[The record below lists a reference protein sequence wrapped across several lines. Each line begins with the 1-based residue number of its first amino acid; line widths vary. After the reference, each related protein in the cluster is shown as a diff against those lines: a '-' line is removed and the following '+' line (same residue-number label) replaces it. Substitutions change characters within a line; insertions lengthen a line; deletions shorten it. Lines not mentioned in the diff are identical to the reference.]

1 MKQKQ
6 RSIYTRL
13 TLFVALNLFV
23 GFSSIAQS
31 ASDFWL
37 AFEKCTQV
45 SAFQSH
51 YPNMSA
57 PGSRMHRVM
66 NHGITIP
73 STNGVTFNNSNS
85 FELLDKSTILGQNQT
100 HFFIIQDARFTPNSA
115 RFEITYYYNFDG
127 SYNQFVAATVTVNKV
142 NGAWVLGEIIIK

>member
-6 RSIYTRL
+6 SSIYARL

-23 GFSSIAQS
+23 GYSSMAQT

-51 YPNMSA
+51 YPTMSA
-57 PGSRMHRVM
+57 PTGRTHRVM

-73 STNGVTFNNSNS
+73 STDGVTFNSNNT
-85 FELLDKSTILGQNQT
+85 FELLDKSTMLGQNQT
-100 HFFIIQDARFTPNSA
+100 HFFIIQDARFNPNSA
-115 RFEITYYYNFDG
+115 RFELTYYYNFDG
-127 SYNQFVAATVTVNKV
+127 SYNQFVAAAVTVNKV